1 MSHPTITI
9 SHRREPKARLDRL
22 RRGLT
27 AVANLRLDQ
36 FDAPVNHAEGEDL
49 LEVLHQQDGRLAKVL
64 LAALDLAEA
73 AAGVP
78 STGERNHRQRRLAQ
92 YQRLQQAERAYRQA
106 RKRLGEA

>member
-1 MSHPTITI
+1 MKTMSR
-9 SHRREPKARLDRL
+9 RREPKERLDRL
-22 RRGLT
+22 RRGVT

-36 FDAPVNHAEGEDL
+36 FDSPVNHAEGEDL
-49 LEVLHQQDGRLAKVL
+49 LQALNDDDGRLAKAL

-78 STGERNHRQRRLAQ
+78 STGDGSARQRRLAQ